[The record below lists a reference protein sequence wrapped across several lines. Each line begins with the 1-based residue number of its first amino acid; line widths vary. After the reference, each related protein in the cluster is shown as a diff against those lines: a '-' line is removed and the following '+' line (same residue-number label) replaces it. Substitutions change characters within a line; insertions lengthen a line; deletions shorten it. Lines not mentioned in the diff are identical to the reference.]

1 MGMIERRGG
10 ALLAAAVVVLV
21 LIGGMASPATEDR
34 YGPTDQTMGEI
45 YDQQSGAKTA
55 GGFRLLA
62 AGAGMALVA
71 LGHSRLRRGFGRSL
85 FSTTGT
91 TAAGLF
97 ALGALARL
105 TFSEPDFSLGSDG
118 RATPLSVE
126 LFDALA
132 RLADNAAL
140 VFAGLSLVGFGLTVL
155 AAYRERLD
163 PVMVAPVQL
172 PLWLGSAVSLCGACI
187 ALTLREEGNRVD
199 TSWVRPGGPFT
210 VAGSIGVLVGVVV
223 IGALIDSGQVD
234 APAPTA
240 TPPAPTGPT
249 PPGPAPGESPTPAP
263 TPAPTPGLGPG
274 QAEPAM

>member
-1 MGMIERRGG
+1 MGMMERRGG

-21 LIGGMASPATEDR
+21 LVGGMASPDTEDR

-45 YDQQSGAKTA
+45 YDQQSQAKAA

-62 AGAGMALVA
+62 TGAGMALVA
-71 LGHSRLRRGFGRSL
+71 LGHARLRRGFGRSL
-85 FSTTGT
+85 FTTTGT
-91 TAAGLF
+91 AAAGLF

-105 TFSEPDFSLGSDG
+105 AFSEPDFSLGGDG
-118 RATPLSVE
+118 PPLSVA

-163 PVMVAPVQL
+163 PVMVAPVQV
-172 PLWLGSAVSLCGACI
+172 PLWLGTVVSLCGAGI

-199 TSWVRPGGPFT
+199 TSWVRPGGPVT
-210 VAGSIGVLVGVVV
+210 VAGSVGVLLGVIA

-234 APAPTA
+234 AAAPTV
-240 TPPAPTGPT
+240 TPPAPAAST
-249 PPGPAPGESPTPAP
+249 PAASIPGETPAP
-263 TPAPTPGLGPG
+263 TTGG
-274 QAEPAM
+274 